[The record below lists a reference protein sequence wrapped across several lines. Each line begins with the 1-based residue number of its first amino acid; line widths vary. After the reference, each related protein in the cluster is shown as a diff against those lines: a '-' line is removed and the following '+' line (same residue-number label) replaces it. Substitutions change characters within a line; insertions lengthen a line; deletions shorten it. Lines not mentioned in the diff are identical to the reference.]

1 MKNTLIT
8 LNIKKKY
15 FTANPRG
22 KMILTSA
29 KRFGYDSLVVKVNR
43 GRRDRFLLVQFI
55 SQELRNGILQHRR
68 RCFSLDR

>member
-1 MKNTLIT
+1 
-8 LNIKKKY
+8 
-15 FTANPRG
+15 
-22 KMILTSA
+22 MILTSA